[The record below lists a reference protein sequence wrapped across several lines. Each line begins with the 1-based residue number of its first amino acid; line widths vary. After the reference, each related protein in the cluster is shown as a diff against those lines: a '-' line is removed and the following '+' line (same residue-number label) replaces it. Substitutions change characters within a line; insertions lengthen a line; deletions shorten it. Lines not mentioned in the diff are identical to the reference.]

1 MLAIDR
7 INAIVEILKEN
18 KSVMVNDLSNKFN
31 VTEETI
37 RRDLEKLEVQN
48 KIVRVHGG
56 AYLFE
61 GFEKG
66 APVSLRKQ
74 FLIQEKKRLGKT
86 CLEYIVD
93 RDTIM
98 LDDSTTSLFIAKE
111 IKECELQLIVIT
123 NSLDIFV
130 ELADCKHVK
139 LIGLGGTFKL
149 STRSF
154 NGPGTVN
161 SLINYNADKS
171 FISCSSINSKLGM
184 TDHNENEAQIRKIMI
199 QNSVKKFLVIDH
211 TKINKSSTYQFADIN
226 EVDYVVTDKAP
237 NKEWE
242 ENVKSKGV
250 KLIVGNVNDSSKKN
264 IR

>member
-7 INAIVEILKEN
+7 INAIIEILKEN
-18 KSVMVNDLSNKFN
+18 KSVMVSDLSHRFN

-37 RRDLEKLEVQN
+37 RRDLEKLEAQ
-48 KIVRVHGG
+48 KRIVRVHGG

-74 FLIQEKKRLGKT
+74 FLIEEKKRLGKI
-86 CLEYIVD
+86 CLEYIED

-111 IKECELQLIVIT
+111 IKECNLQLIVIT
-123 NSLDIFV
+123 NFLDIMV

-139 LIGLGGTFKL
+139 LIGLGGTLIL

-154 NGPGTVN
+154 NGPGTVKN
-161 SLINYNADKS
+161 LTNYNADKA
-171 FISCSSINSKLGM
+171 FVSCSSLNSKFGM
-184 TDHNENEAQIRKIMI
+184 TDHNENEAQIRKMMI
-199 QNSVKKFLVIDH
+199 ENSERKFLVIDH

-226 EVDYVVTDKAP
+226 DVDYIITDKVP
-237 NKEWE
+237 NKNWE
-242 ENVKSKGV
+242 ERVKTQGI
-250 KLIVGNVNDSSKKN
+250 KLIVSNVKDLSKKN
-264 IR
+264 TK